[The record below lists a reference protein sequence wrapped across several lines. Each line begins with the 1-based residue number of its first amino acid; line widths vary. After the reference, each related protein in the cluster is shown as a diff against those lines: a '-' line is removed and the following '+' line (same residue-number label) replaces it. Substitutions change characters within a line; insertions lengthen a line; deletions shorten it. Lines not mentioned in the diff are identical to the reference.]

1 VNAAISICALKG
13 FAARND
19 NRLWKKGTKI
29 APSTGKKVAI
39 VGSGP
44 AGLTA
49 AYYLARLGHAVTVF
63 EGLPETGGMM
73 RVGMSGKTLPQEI
86 LDEEI
91 SAIID
96 LGVQI
101 KTNNKVQSLN
111 ELFEQGYAAIFIAI
125 GAPHR
130 KFNRVFSQDP
140 DIMKKWDLK
149 IINRTSFAVNR
160 DTLATSKEGVF
171 AGGDIVRGPA
181 LVKMRRA

>member
-1 VNAAISICALKG
+1 VNEAVSICALKG
-13 FAARND
+13 FAAKYD
-19 NRLWKKGTKI
+19 KQLWKEGTKV

-39 VGSGP
+39 IGSGP

-49 AYYLARLGHAVTVF
+49 AYYLAKLGHAVTVF
-63 EGLPETGGMM
+63 EGLPEAGGMM
-73 RVGMSGKTLPQEI
+73 RVGMSGKTLPKEI

-91 SAIID
+91 ATISES
-96 LGVQI
+96 GVEI
-101 KTNNKVQSLN
+101 KTNNKVNSLS
-111 ELFEQGYAAIFIAI
+111 ELFEQGYAAIFVAI
-125 GAPHR
+125 GAPHK

-140 DIMKKWDLK
+140 DIMKEWDLK
-149 IINRTSFAVNR
+149 KIDRTSFAVDR